1 MSQLGPKVTFSDKF
15 SDTLSGV
22 RSLLDSASLVLTIDN
37 SLPSDVRMRHHF
49 CRFGAAGRRGFLNCR
64 CRITDYLA
72 ALCLIMFTSNF
83 VKCLCVVIHDS
94 ITIICAS
101 LTIIILI
108 VNYCKTTI
116 VRHRLS
122 HWLIDLLIDWTCQ
135 CSEKVMEFTLLNLVV
150 DIPWPVPDLWLTC
163 DHFWVNYPLRVTRLS
178 QLSFLFLQSRKIGSN
193 LCHCMNYRGGD
204 HYTAD
209 WGCV

>member
-116 VRHRLS
+116 VRHRLI
-122 HWLIDLLIDWTCQ
+122 HWFIDLLIDWTCQ
-135 CSEKVMEFTLLNLVV
+135 CSEKVMEFTPKRDGRPGYTGGWSVGQSVV
-150 DIPWPVPDLWLTC
+150 
-163 DHFWVNYPLRVTRLS
+163 
-178 QLSFLFLQSRKIGSN
+178 SN
-193 LCHCMNYRGGD
+193 LLRYSGAQVHLGD
-204 HYTAD
+204 AHSSS
-209 WGCV
+209 GQH